1 MSKYCSEEEIVELV
15 NQFEAGT
22 IERAEWKHAEHLT
35 VALYYLT
42 LDDLETATDGMRAG
56 LYNLLRSFG
65 VDLGK
70 EMPYHETLTVFWM
83 RTIAEFNASK
93 SGEPLVN
100 RANILIERY
109 DKDYPLKFYSR
120 ELLFSD
126 QARATYVD
134 GDLV

>member
-1 MSKYCSEEEIVELV
+1 MGCGPGSSTSCAHSASISERRCHITKRLPFSGCE
-15 NQFEAGT
+15 
-22 IERAEWKHAEHLT
+22 
-35 VALYYLT
+35 
-42 LDDLETATDGMRAG
+42 
-56 LYNLLRSFG
+56 
-65 VDLGK
+65 
-70 EMPYHETLTVFWM
+70 P
-83 RTIAEFNASK
+83 IAEFNASK

-100 RANILIERY
+100 RANILIERF